1 MTSDI
6 RKIDGKEEFVLVP
19 SADIYENANEYVIK
33 ADMPGITRENLE
45 VMIEKDELRI
55 RGTVDAPDKGNLK
68 YAEYRLHNYYR
79 SFTVGESIDRE
90 KIQASLENGVLTLT
104 LPKSEAVKPR
114 RIEIKVA

>member
-6 RKIDGKEEFVLVP
+6 RKMDGKDKFVLVP
-19 SADIYENANEYVIK
+19 SADIYENQNEYVIK
-33 ADMPGITRENLE
+33 ADMPGVTRENLE
-45 VMIEKDELRI
+45 VMIEKNELRI
-55 RGTVDAPDKGNLK
+55 RGKVATENPADLK
-68 YAEYRLHNYYR
+68 YAEYRLHNYFR
-79 SFTVGESIDRE
+79 SFTVGDSIDRE